1 MNSHRI
7 TRAFSLFTIALLA
20 TAFAACTADESIPAG
35 KASSPTEAYK
45 MLYTAVKAK
54 KSGDIKLMLSKDT
67 VRFAEGV
74 AAQQKKTLDDQ
85 IRNGFSRTTFAE
97 KMPAIRDERIN
108 GNFGA
113 VEVFNAGD
121 NKWEDLPFILEDG
134 GWKLAVGN
142 VFAGSWKRPG
152 IPRSVR
158 EQENANAAGGNN
170 IVPYGNLNANVNTDT
185 VNSKPIIPK
194 PMPMPSAKSMPVPGS
209 NKIPIQR
216 PNAPAPNGTR

>member
-1 MNSHRI
+1 ML
-7 TRAFSLFTIALLA
+7 ALFSIGTLSG
-20 TAFAACTADESIPAG
+20 CSADESVPAG

-54 KSGDIKLMLSKDT
+54 KSDEIKKMLSKDT

-74 AAQQKKTLDDQ
+74 AAQAKKSFDDQ
-85 IRNGFSRTTFAE
+85 IRNGFTRTTFAE

-113 VEVFNAGD
+113 VEVYNAGD

-152 IPRSVR
+152 LPRSIR
-158 EQENANAAGGNN
+158 EQQNANAAGRNN
-170 IVPYGNLNANVNTDT
+170 MVPYGNLNSNANIDT
-185 VNSKPIIPK
+185 VNGVPIVPK
-194 PMPMPSAKSMPVPGS
+194 PMPMPKAPAS
-209 NKIPIQR
+209 NK
-216 PNAPAPNGTR
+216 AP